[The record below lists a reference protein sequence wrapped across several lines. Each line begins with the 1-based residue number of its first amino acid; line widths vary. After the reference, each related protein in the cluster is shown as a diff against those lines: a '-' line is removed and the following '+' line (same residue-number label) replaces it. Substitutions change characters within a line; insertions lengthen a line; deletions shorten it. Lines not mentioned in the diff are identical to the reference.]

1 MIVKTLSVDNLSREN
16 IRSKVLKTW
25 LKEEPGAGQH
35 RYNVEVCADG
45 SQIYLI
51 RPAGLNKGCDFI
63 IISENYLK
71 FKNGNDK
78 PPSHADIVELIKSGC
93 KANPSIRKPLKK
105 AINKAY
111 NCVTLND
118 IFVEFPI
125 LLKSPHCYIERSI
138 KLIKWMWIEQD
149 VTYWT
154 GRGREMFYTHLI
166 KLLE

>member
-1 MIVKTLSVDNLSREN
+1 MIIKSLNVDDLSREN
-16 IRSKVLKTW
+16 IRSKILRTW
-25 LKEEPGAGQH
+25 LKEDPGTGKH

-51 RPAGLNKGCDFI
+51 RPANLNKGCDFVI
-63 IISENYLK
+63 VSENYLK

-78 PPSHADIVELIKSGC
+78 PPKLADAAGLIKSGC
-93 KANPSIRKPLKK
+93 KANPLIRKPLKQ
-105 AINKAY
+105 AMIKAY
-111 NCVTLND
+111 NCVTLD
-118 IFVEFPI
+118 DVFAEFPI
-125 LLKSPHCYIERSI
+125 LLTSSHCSIERAI

-154 GRGREMFYTHLI
+154 GRGREMFYEHLI